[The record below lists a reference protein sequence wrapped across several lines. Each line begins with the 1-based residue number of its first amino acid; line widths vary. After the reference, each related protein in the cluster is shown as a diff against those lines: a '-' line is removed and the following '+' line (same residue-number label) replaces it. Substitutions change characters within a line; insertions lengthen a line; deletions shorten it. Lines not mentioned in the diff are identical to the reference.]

1 VGDLRNARAS
11 IHEAWRDFRWV
22 EYRPFAWVLV
32 PELLFLLCALKLET
46 PWGMAGAGLVLRTL
60 GEPGLHYPTAFLV
73 LSSAFSR
80 LDSVIFA
87 LAGSFLIPLALARI
101 QAPMLEKPPTGP
113 DTVRRAR
120 RAYGVTL
127 LAYVVNV
134 ALLIGVELLLE
145 AGPRRWFTGLLGGFK
160 ADLVTWLVGV
170 IVAFAVAA
178 VFLYVPIRAVEE
190 GTSFADALKG
200 GIAEGFRSFVPTLL
214 LMLVFS
220 WPALLVLALVQVE
233 PSLIVT
239 RFRPELIAVLLGVTA
254 VMNSFVNYFIY
265 SAASRLHWLREGR
278 PS

>member
-1 VGDLRNARAS
+1 MGDLRNARAS

-32 PELLFLLCALKLET
+32 PELLFLFFALKLQT

-60 GEPGLHYPTAFLV
+60 GEAGVHYPTAFLA

-87 LAGSFLIPLALARI
+87 ILGSFLIPLALARI
-101 QAPMLEKPPTGP
+101 QAPMLEKPATGP

-120 RAYGVTL
+120 RAYKVTL
-127 LAYVVNV
+127 LAYVINV
-134 ALLIGVELLLE
+134 AVLIGVELLLE

-170 IVAFAVAA
+170 LVAFAVAV
-178 VFLYVPIRAVEE
+178 VFLYVPIRAVED
-190 GTSFADALKG
+190 GKTFGDALGG
-200 GIAEGFRSFVPTLL
+200 GILEGLKSFVPTLL
-214 LMLVFS
+214 IMLAFS

-233 PSLIVT
+233 PALLVT
-239 RFRPELIAVLLGVTA
+239 RFRPELIALLLAVTA
-254 VMNSFVNYFIY
+254 IMNTFVNYFIY